1 MAIID
6 LDITGMTCASCANRI
21 EKKLNKQEGVTATV
35 NYATEKAHIETG
47 EGAATDA
54 NAYIAIVEKL
64 GYGGSVPAPVAP
76 ADDPAAK
83 ELRGLKRRLVVA
95 IALATPVILLAMIPP
110 LQFDYWQWISFALA
124 TPVILWAGW
133 PFHKATWVNLKHG
146 AATMDTLITVG
157 TSAAYLWSLYAL
169 FFGHAGDPG
178 MRHGWSILNHAGDPM
193 GDIYFEVAAGVV
205 TFVLAGRYFEKRSKQ
220 RAGDAIRAL
229 TDMGAK
235 QVTVLRGGVDDA
247 GAQEQLIPIE
257 QLQIGD
263 RFLARPGEKIATDG
277 RILDGTSAI
286 DQSMLTGES
295 VPVDVGPG
303 DEVTGATIN
312 TSGRLV
318 VEATHV
324 GEQTKLAQMAKL
336 IDEAQSGKADV
347 QRLADK
353 VSGIFV
359 PVVIVIALLTLLF
372 AGFSNAVAVLIIAC
386 PCALG
391 LATPTAL
398 LVGTGRGAEQ
408 GILIRGPEVLEGAH
422 AITTVVMDKTGTVTT
437 GTMRVVDV
445 APTGGTGSV
454 SDARSVGDVDG
465 ASGIGN
471 AEGTARKAV
480 LRAAAAV
487 EAYSEHPIGRAIA
500 EAGREEFGGLPEVT
514 GFRNLP
520 GHGVEGTVDGQLIR
534 VGRGDEGASTNK
546 ATTVKVSADGRAIGT
561 ISVADT
567 VRPTSAEAV
576 RKMHEMGLKTVL
588 LTGDNQQVADAVARE
603 VGIDEVIAGV
613 MPEDKVAHIRSLENV
628 AMVGDGV
635 NDAAALASADLGIA
649 MGSGTD
655 AAIEAAD
662 ITVMRDDLL
671 AVADALRLARK
682 TLRTIKM
689 NLFWAFAYNVAA
701 IPLAAFGLLNPMLA
715 GAAMALSSVF
725 VVSNSLR
732 LKGFK

>member
-1 MAIID
+1 
-6 LDITGMTCASCANRI
+6 MTCASCANRI

-54 NAYIAIVEKL
+54 DSYIAIVEKL
-64 GYGGSVPAPVAP
+64 GYGGSVPKPEKP
-76 ADDPAAK
+76 AGDDPASK

-235 QVTVLRGGVDDA
+235 QVTVLRDGG
-247 GAQEQLIPIE
+247 ETLLPIE

-263 RFLARPGEKIATDG
+263 HFLARPGEKIATDG

-359 PVVIVIALLTLLF
+359 PVVIVIALFTLLF

-445 APTGGTGSV
+445 EPAGGN
-454 SDARSVGDVDG
+454 R
-465 ASGIGN
+465 
-471 AEGTARKAV
+471 EEV

-514 GFRNLP
+514 GFKNLP
-520 GHGVEGTVDGQLIR
+520 GHGVEGTVEGQVIR

-576 RKMHEMGLKTVL
+576 RKMHDMGLKTVL

>member
-1 MAIID
+1 MAVID

-76 ADDPAAK
+76 ADDPAAV

-277 RILDGTSAI
+277 RILDGMSAI

-445 APTGGTGSV
+445 EQAGGN
-454 SDARSVGDVDG
+454 R
-465 ASGIGN
+465 
-471 AEGTARKAV
+471 EEV

-514 GFRNLP
+514 GFKNLP

-613 MPEDKVAHIRSLENV
+613 MPEDKVAHIRSLQNV

>member
-47 EGAATDA
+47 EGAAADA
-54 NAYIAIVEKL
+54 DSYIAIVEKL
-64 GYGGSVPAPVAP
+64 GYGGSVPKPEKP
-76 ADDPAAK
+76 AGDDPAAK

-95 IALATPVILLAMIPP
+95 VVLATPVILLAMIPP
-110 LQFDYWQWISFALA
+110 LQFDYWQWVSFALA

-157 TSAAYLWSLYAL
+157 TSAAFLWSLYAL
-169 FFGHAGDPG
+169 FFGHAGEPG

-235 QVTVLRGGVDDA
+235 QVTVLRDGG
-247 GAQEQLIPIE
+247 ETLLPIE

-359 PVVIVIALLTLLF
+359 PVVIVIALITLLF

-445 APTGGTGSV
+445 QPTGGT
-454 SDARSVGDVDG
+454 R
-465 ASGIGN
+465 
-471 AEGTARKAV
+471 EEV

-520 GHGVEGTVDGQLIR
+520 GHGVEGTVEGQVIR

>member
-277 RILDGTSAI
+277 RILDGMSAI

-445 APTGGTGSV
+445 EQAGGN
-454 SDARSVGDVDG
+454 R
-465 ASGIGN
+465 
-471 AEGTARKAV
+471 EEV

-514 GFRNLP
+514 GFKNLP

-613 MPEDKVAHIRSLENV
+613 MPEDKVAHIRSLQNV

>member
-1 MAIID
+1 MAVID

-76 ADDPAAK
+76 ADDPAAV

-445 APTGGTGSV
+445 EPA
-454 SDARSVGDVDG
+454 DG
-465 ASGIGN
+465 N
-471 AEGTARKAV
+471 REEV
-480 LRAAAAV
+480 LRAASAV

-500 EAGREEFGGLPEVT
+500 EAGREEFGSLPEVS

-520 GHGVEGTVDGQLIR
+520 GHGVEGTIDGQLIR

-546 ATTVKVSADGRAIGT
+546 ATTVSVSADGRAIGT

-576 RKMHEMGLKTVL
+576 RKLHEMGLKTVL
-588 LTGDNQQVADAVARE
+588 LTGDNQQVANAVARE

>member
-64 GYGGSVPAPVAP
+64 GYGGSVPAPVVP
-76 ADDPAAK
+76 ADDPAAV

-110 LQFDYWQWISFALA
+110 LQFDYWQWVSFALA

-235 QVTVLRGGVDDA
+235 QVTVLRDGG
-247 GAQEQLIPIE
+247 ETLLPIE

-263 RFLARPGEKIATDG
+263 HFLARPGEKIATDG

-445 APTGGTGSV
+445 EPAGGN
-454 SDARSVGDVDG
+454 R
-465 ASGIGN
+465 
-471 AEGTARKAV
+471 EEV

-514 GFRNLP
+514 GFKNLP

>member
-1 MAIID
+1 MAVID

-54 NAYIAIVEKL
+54 DSYIAIVEKL

-235 QVTVLRGGVDDA
+235 QVTVLRDGG
-247 GAQEQLIPIE
+247 ETLLPIE

-263 RFLARPGEKIATDG
+263 HFLARPGEKIATDG

-359 PVVIVIALLTLLF
+359 PIVILIALLTLLF

-445 APTGGTGSV
+445 EPAGGNRE
-454 SDARSVGDVDG
+454 D
-465 ASGIGN
+465 
-471 AEGTARKAV
+471 V

-520 GHGVEGTVDGQLIR
+520 GHGVEGTVEGQVIR

-546 ATTVKVSADGRAIGT
+546 ATTVNVSADGRAIGT

-576 RKMHEMGLKTVL
+576 RKMHDMGLKTVL

>member
-1 MAIID
+1 MAVID

-47 EGAATDA
+47 EGAAADA
-54 NAYIAIVEKL
+54 DSYIAIVEKL
-64 GYGGSVPAPVAP
+64 GYGGSVPKPEKP
-76 ADDPAAK
+76 AGDDPAAK

-169 FFGHAGDPG
+169 FFGHAGEPG

-235 QVTVLRGGVDDA
+235 QVTVLRDG
-247 GAQEQLIPIE
+247 EETLLPIE

-263 RFLARPGEKIATDG
+263 HFLARPGEKIATDG

-359 PVVIVIALLTLLF
+359 PVVIAIALITLLF

-408 GILIRGPEVLEGAH
+408 GILIRGPEVLEGEH

-445 APTGGTGSV
+445 QPTGGT
-454 SDARSVGDVDG
+454 R
-465 ASGIGN
+465 
-471 AEGTARKAV
+471 EEV

-500 EAGREEFGGLPEVT
+500 EAGREEFGSLPEVS

-520 GHGVEGTVDGQLIR
+520 GHGVEGTVDGQVIR

-546 ATTVKVSADGRAIGT
+546 ATTVNVSADGRAIGT

>member
-1 MAIID
+1 MAVID

-47 EGAATDA
+47 EGAAADA
-54 NAYIAIVEKL
+54 DSYIAIVEKL
-64 GYGGSVPAPVAP
+64 GYGGSVPKPEKP
-76 ADDPAAK
+76 AGDDPAAK

-235 QVTVLRGGVDDA
+235 QVTVLRD
-247 GAQEQLIPIE
+247 GAETLLPIE

-263 RFLARPGEKIATDG
+263 HFLARPGEKIATDG

-359 PVVIVIALLTLLF
+359 PIVIVIALFTLLF

-445 APTGGTGSV
+445 ESAGGNRE
-454 SDARSVGDVDG
+454 D
-465 ASGIGN
+465 
-471 AEGTARKAV
+471 V

-500 EAGREEFGGLPEVT
+500 EAGREEFGGLPDVT

-520 GHGVEGTVDGQLIR
+520 GHGVEGTVEGQVIR

-546 ATTVKVSADGRAIGT
+546 ATTVNVSADGRAIGT

-576 RKMHEMGLKTVL
+576 RKMHDMGLKTVL

>member
-1 MAIID
+1 MAVID

-47 EGAATDA
+47 EGAAADA
-54 NAYIAIVEKL
+54 DSYIAIVEKL
-64 GYGGSVPAPVAP
+64 GYGGSVPKPEKP
-76 ADDPAAK
+76 AGDDPAAK
-83 ELRGLKRRLVVA
+83 GLRGLKRRLVVA

-146 AATMDTLITVG
+146 TATMDTLITVG

-235 QVTVLRGGVDDA
+235 QVTVLRD
-247 GAQEQLIPIE
+247 GAETLLPIE

-359 PVVIVIALLTLLF
+359 PIVIVIALLTLLF

-445 APTGGTGSV
+445 QPAGGN
-454 SDARSVGDVDG
+454 R
-465 ASGIGN
+465 
-471 AEGTARKAV
+471 EEV
-480 LRAAAAV
+480 LHAAAAV

-500 EAGREEFGGLPEVT
+500 EAGREEFGGLPEVA
-514 GFRNLP
+514 GFKNLP
-520 GHGVEGTVDGQLIR
+520 GHGVEGTVEGQVIR

-546 ATTVKVSADGRAIGT
+546 ATTVNVSANGRAIGT

-576 RKMHEMGLKTVL
+576 RKMHDMGLKTVL

>member
-1 MAIID
+1 MAVID

-21 EKKLNKQEGVTATV
+21 EKKLNKQEGVAATV

-54 NAYIAIVEKL
+54 DSYIAIVEKL
-64 GYGGSVPAPVAP
+64 GYGGSVPKPEKP
-76 ADDPAAK
+76 AGDDPAAK

-169 FFGHAGDPG
+169 FFGHAGEPG

-235 QVTVLRGGVDDA
+235 QVTVLRDGG
-247 GAQEQLIPIE
+247 ETLLPIE

-295 VPVDVGPG
+295 VPVDVSPG

-359 PVVIVIALLTLLF
+359 PIVIVIALLTLLF

-445 APTGGTGSV
+445 APAGGNRE
-454 SDARSVGDVDG
+454 D
-465 ASGIGN
+465 
-471 AEGTARKAV
+471 V

-520 GHGVEGTVDGQLIR
+520 GHGVEGTVEGQVIR

-576 RKMHEMGLKTVL
+576 RKMHDMGLKTVL

>member
-1 MAIID
+1 MAVID

-54 NAYIAIVEKL
+54 DSYIAIVEKL
-64 GYGGSVPAPVAP
+64 GYGGSVPKPEKP
-76 ADDPAAK
+76 AGDDPAAK

-124 TPVILWAGW
+124 IPVILWAGW

-169 FFGHAGDPG
+169 FFGHAGEPG

-235 QVTVLRGGVDDA
+235 QVTVLRDGG
-247 GAQEQLIPIE
+247 ETLLPIE

-263 RFLARPGEKIATDG
+263 HFLARPGEKIATDG

-359 PVVIVIALLTLLF
+359 PVVIVIALFTLLF

-445 APTGGTGSV
+445 EPAGG
-454 SDARSVGDVDG
+454 ARED
-465 ASGIGN
+465 
-471 AEGTARKAV
+471 V

-520 GHGVEGTVDGQLIR
+520 GHGVEGTVEGQVIR

-546 ATTVKVSADGRAIGT
+546 ATTVKVSADERAIGT

-576 RKMHEMGLKTVL
+576 RKMHDMGLKTVL

>member
-76 ADDPAAK
+76 ADDPAAV

-157 TSAAYLWSLYAL
+157 TSAAFLWSLYAL

-220 RAGDAIRAL
+220 RAGDAIRTL

-372 AGFSNAVAVLIIAC
+372 AGFSNAVAVLIVAC

-445 APTGGTGSV
+445 EPA
-454 SDARSVGDVDG
+454 DG
-465 ASGIGN
+465 N
-471 AEGTARKAV
+471 REEV

-500 EAGREEFGGLPEVT
+500 EAGREEFGSLPEVS

-520 GHGVEGTVDGQLIR
+520 GHGVEGTLDGQVIR
-534 VGRGDEGASTNK
+534 VGRGDEGASRNK
-546 ATTVKVSADGRAIGT
+546 ATTVSISADGRAIGT

-613 MPEDKVAHIRSLENV
+613 MPEDKVAHVRSLENV

-662 ITVMRDDLL
+662 ITVIRDDLL
-671 AVADALRLARK
+671 AAADALRLARK
-682 TLRTIKM
+682 TLRTIKA

>member
-1 MAIID
+1 MAVID

-47 EGAATDA
+47 EGAAADA
-54 NAYIAIVEKL
+54 DSYIAIVEKL
-64 GYGGSVPAPVAP
+64 GYGGSVPKPEKP
-76 ADDPAAK
+76 AGDDPAAK

-95 IALATPVILLAMIPP
+95 VALATPVILLAMIPP

-169 FFGHAGDPG
+169 FFGHAGEPG

-235 QVTVLRGGVDDA
+235 QVTVLRDGGDAA

-324 GEQTKLAQMAKL
+324 GSQTKLAQMAKL

-359 PVVIVIALLTLLF
+359 PVVIAIALVTLLF

-445 APTGGTGSV
+445 QPAGGN
-454 SDARSVGDVDG
+454 R
-465 ASGIGN
+465 
-471 AEGTARKAV
+471 EEV
-480 LRAAAAV
+480 LRAATAV

-500 EAGREEFGGLPEVT
+500 EAGREEFGSLPEVT

-520 GHGVEGTVDGQLIR
+520 GHGVEGTVEGQVIR

-546 ATTVKVSADGRAIGT
+546 ATTVKVSADGRAVGA

-576 RKMHEMGLKTVL
+576 RKMHGMGLKTVL

>member
-445 APTGGTGSV
+445 EPAGGN
-454 SDARSVGDVDG
+454 R
-465 ASGIGN
+465 
-471 AEGTARKAV
+471 EEV

-500 EAGREEFGGLPEVT
+500 EAGREEFGSLPEVT
-514 GFRNLP
+514 GFKNLP
-520 GHGVEGTVDGQLIR
+520 GHGVEGTVDGQVIR

-546 ATTVKVSADGRAIGT
+546 ATTVKVSAGGRAIGT

-576 RKMHEMGLKTVL
+576 RKMHDMGLKTVL

>member
-1 MAIID
+1 MAVID

-47 EGAATDA
+47 EGAAADA
-54 NAYIAIVEKL
+54 DSYIAIVEKL
-64 GYGGSVPAPVAP
+64 GYGGSVPKPEKP
-76 ADDPAAK
+76 AGDDPAAK

-95 IALATPVILLAMIPP
+95 VVLATPVILLAMIPP
-110 LQFDYWQWISFALA
+110 LQFDYWQWVSFALA

-169 FFGHAGDPG
+169 FFGHAGEPG

-235 QVTVLRGGVDDA
+235 QVTVLRDGG
-247 GAQEQLIPIE
+247 ETLLPIE

-318 VEATHV
+318 VEATRV

-359 PVVIVIALLTLLF
+359 PVVIAIALVTLLF

-445 APTGGTGSV
+445 APTGA
-454 SDARSVGDVDG
+454 AR
-465 ASGIGN
+465 
-471 AEGTARKAV
+471 EEV

-500 EAGREEFGGLPEVT
+500 EAGRDEFGDLPEVT
-514 GFRNLP
+514 GFKNLP
-520 GHGVEGTVDGQLIR
+520 GHGVEATVEGQVIR
-534 VGRGDEGASTNK
+534 IGRGDEGASTNK

-567 VRPTSAEAV
+567 VRTTSAEAV
-576 RKMHEMGLKTVL
+576 RKMHDMGLKTVL

>member
-445 APTGGTGSV
+445 EPAGGN
-454 SDARSVGDVDG
+454 R
-465 ASGIGN
+465 
-471 AEGTARKAV
+471 EEV
-480 LRAAAAV
+480 LRAAVAV

-500 EAGREEFGGLPEVT
+500 EAGREEFGSLPEVT
-514 GFRNLP
+514 GFKNLP
-520 GHGVEGTVDGQLIR
+520 GHGVEGTVDGQVIR

-546 ATTVKVSADGRAIGT
+546 ATTVKVSAGGRAIGT

-576 RKMHEMGLKTVL
+576 RKMHDMGLKTVL

>member
-1 MAIID
+1 MAVID

-54 NAYIAIVEKL
+54 DPYIAIVEKL
-64 GYGGSVPAPVAP
+64 GYGGSVPKPEKP
-76 ADDPAAK
+76 AGDDPAAK

-205 TFVLAGRYFEKRSKQ
+205 TFVLAGRYFEKRAKQ

-235 QVTVLRGGVDDA
+235 QVTVLRDGVDSAGGV
-247 GAQEQLIPIE
+247 GVQEQLIPIE
-257 QLQIGD
+257 QLQVGD
-263 RFLARPGEKIATDG
+263 HFLARPGEKIATDG
-277 RILDGTSAI
+277 RILDGLSAV
-286 DQSMLTGES
+286 DESMLTGES
-295 VPVDVGPG
+295 VPVDVSPG

-318 VEATHV
+318 VEATRV
-324 GEQTKLAQMAKL
+324 GEQTKLAQMARL

-359 PVVIVIALLTLLF
+359 PVVIVIALITLLF

-445 APTGGTGSV
+445 EPAGGN
-454 SDARSVGDVDG
+454 R
-465 ASGIGN
+465 
-471 AEGTARKAV
+471 EEV

-576 RKMHEMGLKTVL
+576 RKMHQMGLKTVL

-635 NDAAALASADLGIA
+635 NDAAALATADLGIA

>member
-445 APTGGTGSV
+445 EQAGGN
-454 SDARSVGDVDG
+454 R
-465 ASGIGN
+465 
-471 AEGTARKAV
+471 EEV
-480 LRAAAAV
+480 LRAASAV

-500 EAGREEFGGLPEVT
+500 EAGREEFGSLPEVS

-520 GHGVEGTVDGQLIR
+520 GHGVEGTVDGEVIR

-546 ATTVKVSADGRAIGT
+546 ATTVKVSANGRTIGT

-576 RKMHEMGLKTVL
+576 RKLHEMGLKTVL

-613 MPEDKVAHIRSLENV
+613 MPEDKVAHIRSVENV

>member
-1 MAIID
+1 MAVID

-205 TFVLAGRYFEKRSKQ
+205 TFVLAGRYFEKRAKQ

-235 QVTVLRGGVDDA
+235 QVTVLRGNTAGEAAGMAAGGTNGVVE
-247 GAQEQLIPIE
+247 EQLIPIE
-257 QLQIGD
+257 QLQVGD
-263 RFLARPGEKIATDG
+263 HFLARPGEKIATDG
-277 RILDGTSAI
+277 RILDGLSAV
-286 DQSMLTGES
+286 DESMLTGES
-295 VPVDVGPG
+295 VPVDVSPG

-318 VEATHV
+318 VEATRV

-347 QRLADK
+347 QRLADR

-359 PVVIVIALLTLLF
+359 PVVIVIALITLLF

-445 APTGGTGSV
+445 APTGGN
-454 SDARSVGDVDG
+454 R
-465 ASGIGN
+465 
-471 AEGTARKAV
+471 EAV

-576 RKMHEMGLKTVL
+576 RKMHQMGLKTVL

-635 NDAAALASADLGIA
+635 NDAAALATADLGIA

>member
-1 MAIID
+1 MAVID

-47 EGAATDA
+47 EGAAADA
-54 NAYIAIVEKL
+54 DAYIAIVEKL
-64 GYGGSVPAPVAP
+64 GYGGSVPAPEKP
-76 ADDPAAK
+76 AGDDPAAK

-95 IALATPVILLAMIPP
+95 VALATPVILLAMIPP
-110 LQFDYWQWISFALA
+110 LQFDYWQWVSFALA

-169 FFGHAGDPG
+169 FFGHAGEPG

-235 QVTVLRGGVDDA
+235 QVTVLRDGGDAA

-324 GEQTKLAQMAKL
+324 GSQTKLAQMAKL

-359 PVVIVIALLTLLF
+359 PVVIAIALVTLLF

-445 APTGGTGSV
+445 QPAGGN
-454 SDARSVGDVDG
+454 R
-465 ASGIGN
+465 
-471 AEGTARKAV
+471 EEV
-480 LRAAAAV
+480 LRAATAV

-500 EAGREEFGGLPEVT
+500 EAGREEFGSLPEVT

-520 GHGVEGTVDGQLIR
+520 GHGVEGTVEGQVIR

-546 ATTVKVSADGRAIGT
+546 ATTVKVSADGRAVGA

-576 RKMHEMGLKTVL
+576 RKMHGMGLKTVL

>member
-1 MAIID
+1 MAVID

-35 NYATEKAHIETG
+35 NYATEKAHIETE
-47 EGAATDA
+47 EGAASDA
-54 NAYIAIVEKL
+54 DSYIAIVEKL
-64 GYGGSVPAPVAP
+64 GYGGSVPKPEKP
-76 ADDPAAK
+76 AGDDPAAK

-95 IALATPVILLAMIPP
+95 VVLATPVILLAMIPP
-110 LQFDYWQWISFALA
+110 LQFDYWQWVSFALA

-235 QVTVLRGGVDDA
+235 QVTVLRDGG
-247 GAQEQLIPIE
+247 ETLLPIE

-263 RFLARPGEKIATDG
+263 HFLARPGEKIATDG

-359 PVVIVIALLTLLF
+359 PVVIAIALLTLLF

-445 APTGGTGSV
+445 QPTGG
-454 SDARSVGDVDG
+454 DR
-465 ASGIGN
+465 
-471 AEGTARKAV
+471 EEV

-520 GHGVEGTVDGQLIR
+520 GHGVEATVEGQVIR

-546 ATTVKVSADGRAIGT
+546 ATTVKVSANGRAIGT

>member
-76 ADDPAAK
+76 ADDPAAV

-220 RAGDAIRAL
+220 RAGDAIRTL

-247 GAQEQLIPIE
+247 DGAGAQEQLIPIE
-257 QLQIGD
+257 QLQVGD

-277 RILDGTSAI
+277 CILDGTSAI

-318 VEATHV
+318 VEATRV

-445 APTGGTGSV
+445 EPAGGN
-454 SDARSVGDVDG
+454 R
-465 ASGIGN
+465 
-471 AEGTARKAV
+471 EEV

-500 EAGREEFGGLPEVT
+500 EAGREEFGSLPEVS
-514 GFRNLP
+514 GFKNLP
-520 GHGVEGTVDGQLIR
+520 GHGVEGTVEGQVIR
-534 VGRGDEGASTNK
+534 VGRGNEGASTNK
-546 ATTVKVSADGRAIGT
+546 ATTVKVSANGRAIGT

>member
-1 MAIID
+1 MAVID

-54 NAYIAIVEKL
+54 DSYIAIVEKL
-64 GYGGSVPAPVAP
+64 GYGGSVPKPEKP
-76 ADDPAAK
+76 AGDDPAAK
-83 ELRGLKRRLVVA
+83 ELRSLKRRLVVA

-235 QVTVLRGGVDDA
+235 QVTVLRDGVDDA

-263 RFLARPGEKIATDG
+263 HFLARPGEKIATDG

-359 PVVIVIALLTLLF
+359 PIVILIALLTLLF

-445 APTGGTGSV
+445 EPAGGN
-454 SDARSVGDVDG
+454 R
-465 ASGIGN
+465 
-471 AEGTARKAV
+471 EEV

-514 GFRNLP
+514 GFKNLP

-546 ATTVKVSADGRAIGT
+546 ATTVNVSAGGRAIGT

>member
-76 ADDPAAK
+76 ADDPAAV

-277 RILDGTSAI
+277 RILDGMSAI

-445 APTGGTGSV
+445 EQAGGN
-454 SDARSVGDVDG
+454 R
-465 ASGIGN
+465 
-471 AEGTARKAV
+471 EEV
-480 LRAAAAV
+480 LRAASAV

-500 EAGREEFGGLPEVT
+500 EAGREEFGSLPEVS

-520 GHGVEGTVDGQLIR
+520 GHGVEGTVDGQVIR

-546 ATTVKVSADGRAIGT
+546 ATTVKVSANGRTIGT

-576 RKMHEMGLKTVL
+576 RKLHEMGLKTVL

-613 MPEDKVAHIRSLENV
+613 MPEDKVAHIRSVENV

>member
-1 MAIID
+1 MAVID

-47 EGAATDA
+47 EGAAADA
-54 NAYIAIVEKL
+54 DSYIAIVEKL

-359 PVVIVIALLTLLF
+359 PIVIVIALLTLLF

-445 APTGGTGSV
+445 EPAGGTRE
-454 SDARSVGDVDG
+454 D
-465 ASGIGN
+465 
-471 AEGTARKAV
+471 V

-514 GFRNLP
+514 GFKNLP
-520 GHGVEGTVDGQLIR
+520 GHGVEGTVEGQVIR

-546 ATTVKVSADGRAIGT
+546 ATTVNVSADGRAIGT

-576 RKMHEMGLKTVL
+576 RKMHDMGLKTVL

>member
-35 NYATEKAHIETG
+35 NYATEKAHIETE
-47 EGAATDA
+47 EGAASDA
-54 NAYIAIVEKL
+54 DSYIAIVEKL
-64 GYGGSVPAPVAP
+64 GYGGSVPKPEKP
-76 ADDPAAK
+76 AGDDPAAK

-95 IALATPVILLAMIPP
+95 VVLATPVILLAMIPP
-110 LQFDYWQWISFALA
+110 LQFDYWQWVSFALA

-157 TSAAYLWSLYAL
+157 TSAAFLWSLYAL
-169 FFGHAGDPG
+169 FFGHAGEPG

-235 QVTVLRGGVDDA
+235 QVTVLREGTDGA
-247 GAQEQLIPIE
+247 GAGVQEQLIPIE

-303 DEVTGATIN
+303 DEVAGATIN

-359 PVVIVIALLTLLF
+359 PVVIAIALITLLF

-445 APTGGTGSV
+445 APT
-454 SDARSVGDVDG
+454 DASR
-465 ASGIGN
+465 
-471 AEGTARKAV
+471 EEV
-480 LRAAAAV
+480 LCAAAAV

-500 EAGREEFGGLPEVT
+500 EAGREEIGGLPEVS

-520 GHGVEGTVDGQLIR
+520 GHGVEGTVEGQVIR

-546 ATTVKVSADGRAIGT
+546 ATTVNVSADGRAIGT

>member
-1 MAIID
+1 MAVID

-54 NAYIAIVEKL
+54 DSYIAIVEKL

-169 FFGHAGDPG
+169 FFGHAGEPG

-235 QVTVLRGGVDDA
+235 QVTVLRDGG
-247 GAQEQLIPIE
+247 ETLLPIE

-263 RFLARPGEKIATDG
+263 HFLARPGEKIATDG

-445 APTGGTGSV
+445 EPAGG
-454 SDARSVGDVDG
+454 ARED
-465 ASGIGN
+465 
-471 AEGTARKAV
+471 V

-520 GHGVEGTVDGQLIR
+520 GHGVEGTVEGQVIR

>member
-1 MAIID
+1 MAVID

-47 EGAATDA
+47 EGAVADA
-54 NAYIAIVEKL
+54 DSYIAIVEKL
-64 GYGGSVPAPVAP
+64 GYGGSVPKPEKP
-76 ADDPAAK
+76 AGDDPAAK

-110 LQFDYWQWISFALA
+110 LQFDYWQWVSFALA

-235 QVTVLRGGVDDA
+235 QVTVLREGG
-247 GAQEQLIPIE
+247 ETLLPIE

-277 RILDGTSAI
+277 RILDGRSAI

-324 GEQTKLAQMAKL
+324 GSQTKLAQMAKL

-359 PVVIVIALLTLLF
+359 PVVIAIALLTLLF

-445 APTGGTGSV
+445 QPA
-454 SDARSVGDVDG
+454 DG
-465 ASGIGN
+465 N
-471 AEGTARKAV
+471 REEV

-500 EAGREEFGGLPEVT
+500 EAGRDEFGDLPEVT
-514 GFRNLP
+514 GFKNLP
-520 GHGVEGTVDGQLIR
+520 GHGVEATVEGQVIR
-534 VGRGDEGASTNK
+534 IGRGDEGASTNK

-567 VRPTSAEAV
+567 VRTTSAEAV
-576 RKMHEMGLKTVL
+576 RKMHDMGLKTVL

>member
-1 MAIID
+1 MAVID

-47 EGAATDA
+47 EGAAADA
-54 NAYIAIVEKL
+54 DSYIAIVEKL
-64 GYGGSVPAPVAP
+64 GYGGSVPKPEKP
-76 ADDPAAK
+76 AGDDPAAK

-95 IALATPVILLAMIPP
+95 VVLATPVILLAMIPP
-110 LQFDYWQWISFALA
+110 LQFDYWQWVSFALA

-169 FFGHAGDPG
+169 FFGHAGEPG

-235 QVTVLRGGVDDA
+235 QVTVLRDGG
-247 GAQEQLIPIE
+247 ETLLPIE

-359 PVVIVIALLTLLF
+359 PVVIVIALITLLF

-445 APTGGTGSV
+445 QPTGGN
-454 SDARSVGDVDG
+454 R
-465 ASGIGN
+465 
-471 AEGTARKAV
+471 EEV

-500 EAGREEFGGLPEVT
+500 EAGRDEFGDLPEVT

-520 GHGVEGTVDGQLIR
+520 GHGVEATVEGQVIR
-534 VGRGDEGASTNK
+534 IGRGDEGASTNK

>member
-1 MAIID
+1 MAVID

-54 NAYIAIVEKL
+54 DSYIAIVEKL
-64 GYGGSVPAPVAP
+64 GYGGSVPKPEKP
-76 ADDPAAK
+76 AGDDPAAK

-235 QVTVLRGGVDDA
+235 QVTVLQDGG
-247 GAQEQLIPIE
+247 ETLLPIE

-359 PVVIVIALLTLLF
+359 PIVIVIALLTLLF

-445 APTGGTGSV
+445 EPAGGH
-454 SDARSVGDVDG
+454 R
-465 ASGIGN
+465 
-471 AEGTARKAV
+471 EEV

-500 EAGREEFGGLPEVT
+500 EAGRKEFGGLPKVT

-520 GHGVEGTVDGQLIR
+520 GHGVEGTVEGQVIR

-546 ATTVKVSADGRAIGT
+546 ATTVKVSANGRAIGT

>member
-1 MAIID
+1 MAVID

-47 EGAATDA
+47 EGAAADA
-54 NAYIAIVEKL
+54 DSYIAIVEKL
-64 GYGGSVPAPVAP
+64 GYGGSVPKPERP
-76 ADDPAAK
+76 AGDDPAAK

-235 QVTVLRGGVDDA
+235 QVTVLRDGG
-247 GAQEQLIPIE
+247 ETLLPIE

-359 PVVIVIALLTLLF
+359 PIVIAIALFTLLF

-445 APTGGTGSV
+445 EPAGGNRE
-454 SDARSVGDVDG
+454 D
-465 ASGIGN
+465 
-471 AEGTARKAV
+471 V

-514 GFRNLP
+514 GFKNLP
-520 GHGVEGTVDGQLIR
+520 GHGVEGTVEGQMIR
-534 VGRGDEGASTNK
+534 VGRGDEGASTNM

-561 ISVADT
+561 ISVADI

-576 RKMHEMGLKTVL
+576 RKMHDMGLKTVL

>member
-47 EGAATDA
+47 EGAAADA
-54 NAYIAIVEKL
+54 DSYIAIVEKL
-64 GYGGSVPAPVAP
+64 GYGGSVPKPEKP
-76 ADDPAAK
+76 AGDDPAAK

-95 IALATPVILLAMIPP
+95 VVLATPVILLAMIPP
-110 LQFDYWQWISFALA
+110 LQFDYWQWVSFALA

-157 TSAAYLWSLYAL
+157 TSAAFLWSLYAL
-169 FFGHAGDPG
+169 FFGHAGEPG

-235 QVTVLRGGVDDA
+235 QVTVLRDGG
-247 GAQEQLIPIE
+247 ETLLPIE

-359 PVVIVIALLTLLF
+359 PVVIVIALITLLF

-445 APTGGTGSV
+445 QPA
-454 SDARSVGDVDG
+454 DG
-465 ASGIGN
+465 N
-471 AEGTARKAV
+471 REDV

-514 GFRNLP
+514 DFRNLP
-520 GHGVEGTVDGQLIR
+520 GHGVEGTVEGQVIR

>member
-1 MAIID
+1 MVVID

-54 NAYIAIVEKL
+54 DSYIAIVEKL
-64 GYGGSVPAPVAP
+64 GYGGSVPKPEKP
-76 ADDPAAK
+76 AGDDPAAK

-169 FFGHAGDPG
+169 FFGHAGEPG

-235 QVTVLRGGVDDA
+235 QVTVLRDGG
-247 GAQEQLIPIE
+247 ETLLPIE

-263 RFLARPGEKIATDG
+263 HFLARPGEKIATDG

-437 GTMRVVDV
+437 GTMWVVDV
-445 APTGGTGSV
+445 EPAGG
-454 SDARSVGDVDG
+454 ARED
-465 ASGIGN
+465 
-471 AEGTARKAV
+471 V

-520 GHGVEGTVDGQLIR
+520 GHGVEGTVEGQVIR

-603 VGIDEVIAGV
+603 VDIDEVIAGV

>member
-1 MAIID
+1 MAVID

-35 NYATEKAHIETG
+35 NYATEKAHIETR

-54 NAYIAIVEKL
+54 DAYIAIVEKL
-64 GYGGSVPAPVAP
+64 GYGGSVPKPEKP
-76 ADDPAAK
+76 AGDDPAAK
-83 ELRGLKRRLVVA
+83 ELRGLKRRLVLAV
-95 IALATPVILLAMIPP
+95 ALATPVILLAMIPP

-169 FFGHAGDPG
+169 FFGHAGEPG

-372 AGFSNAVAVLIIAC
+372 AGFSNAVAVLIVAC

-445 APTGGTGSV
+445 EPA
-454 SDARSVGDVDG
+454 DG
-465 ASGIGN
+465 N
-471 AEGTARKAV
+471 REEV

-500 EAGREEFGGLPEVT
+500 EAGREEFGSLPEVS

-520 GHGVEGTVDGQLIR
+520 GHGVEGTLDGQVIR
-534 VGRGDEGASTNK
+534 VGRGDEGASRNK
-546 ATTVKVSADGRAIGT
+546 ATTVSISADGRAIGT

-635 NDAAALASADLGIA
+635 NDAAALASANLGIA

>member
-1 MAIID
+1 MAVID

-54 NAYIAIVEKL
+54 DSYIAIVEKL
-64 GYGGSVPAPVAP
+64 GYGGSVPKPEKP
-76 ADDPAAK
+76 AGDDPAAK

-235 QVTVLRGGVDDA
+235 QVTVLQDGG
-247 GAQEQLIPIE
+247 ETLLPIE

-445 APTGGTGSV
+445 EPAGGNRE
-454 SDARSVGDVDG
+454 D
-465 ASGIGN
+465 
-471 AEGTARKAV
+471 V

-514 GFRNLP
+514 GFKNLP
-520 GHGVEGTVDGQLIR
+520 GHGVEGTVEGQVIR

-546 ATTVKVSADGRAIGT
+546 ATTVKVSADGWAIGT

-576 RKMHEMGLKTVL
+576 RKMHDMGLKTVL

>member
-1 MAIID
+1 
-6 LDITGMTCASCANRI
+6 MTCASCANRI

-445 APTGGTGSV
+445 TPTGGN
-454 SDARSVGDVDG
+454 RP
-465 ASGIGN
+465 
-471 AEGTARKAV
+471 EV

-487 EAYSEHPIGRAIA
+487 ESYSEHPIGRAIA
-500 EAGREEFGGLPEVT
+500 EAGREEFGSLPEVS

-520 GHGVEGTVDGQLIR
+520 GHGVEGTVEGQVIR

-546 ATTVKVSADGRAIGT
+546 ATTVNVSAGGRAIGT

>member
-1 MAIID
+1 MAVID

-54 NAYIAIVEKL
+54 DSYIAIVEKL
-64 GYGGSVPAPVAP
+64 GYGGSVPKPEKP
-76 ADDPAAK
+76 AGDDPASK

-235 QVTVLRGGVDDA
+235 QVTVLRDGG
-247 GAQEQLIPIE
+247 ETLLPIE

-263 RFLARPGEKIATDG
+263 HFLARPGEKIATDG

-359 PVVIVIALLTLLF
+359 PVVIVIALFTLLF

-445 APTGGTGSV
+445 EPAGGN
-454 SDARSVGDVDG
+454 R
-465 ASGIGN
+465 
-471 AEGTARKAV
+471 EEV

-514 GFRNLP
+514 GFKNLP
-520 GHGVEGTVDGQLIR
+520 GHGVEGTVEGQVIR

-576 RKMHEMGLKTVL
+576 RKMHDMGLKTVL

>member
-47 EGAATDA
+47 EGAASDA

-64 GYGGSVPAPVAP
+64 GYGGSVPKPEKP
-76 ADDPAAK
+76 AGDDPAAK

-95 IALATPVILLAMIPP
+95 IVLATPVILLAMIPP

-169 FFGHAGDPG
+169 FFGHAGDPS

-247 GAQEQLIPIE
+247 GVQEQLIPIE

-445 APTGGTGSV
+445 EPAGGN
-454 SDARSVGDVDG
+454 R
-465 ASGIGN
+465 
-471 AEGTARKAV
+471 EEV

-514 GFRNLP
+514 GFKNLP
-520 GHGVEGTVDGQLIR
+520 GHGVEGTVDGQVIR

-546 ATTVKVSADGRAIGT
+546 ATTVSISADGRAIGT

>member
-1 MAIID
+1 M
-6 LDITGMTCASCANRI
+6 
-21 EKKLNKQEGVTATV
+21 TATV
-35 NYATEKAHIETG
+35 NYATEKAHIETE
-47 EGAATDA
+47 EGAASDA
-54 NAYIAIVEKL
+54 DSYIAIVEKL
-64 GYGGSVPAPVAP
+64 GYGGSVPKPEKP
-76 ADDPAAK
+76 AGDDPAAK

-95 IALATPVILLAMIPP
+95 VVLATPVILLAMIPP
-110 LQFDYWQWISFALA
+110 LQFDYWQWVSFALA

-157 TSAAYLWSLYAL
+157 TSAAFLWSLYAL
-169 FFGHAGDPG
+169 FFGHAGEPG

-235 QVTVLRGGVDDA
+235 QVTVLREGTDGA
-247 GAQEQLIPIE
+247 GAGVQEQLIPIE

-303 DEVTGATIN
+303 DEVAGATIN

-359 PVVIVIALLTLLF
+359 PVVIAIALITLLF

-445 APTGGTGSV
+445 APT
-454 SDARSVGDVDG
+454 DASR
-465 ASGIGN
+465 
-471 AEGTARKAV
+471 EEV
-480 LRAAAAV
+480 LCAAAAV

-500 EAGREEFGGLPEVT
+500 EAGREEIGGLPEVS

-520 GHGVEGTVDGQLIR
+520 GHGVEGTVEGQVIR

-546 ATTVKVSADGRAIGT
+546 ATTVNVSADGRAIGT